1 MRANRQIETKTE
13 TEAER
18 EDDRS
23 AIMFPSLGLLLK
35 RHLTP
40 RNAGMSADV
49 FLIR

>member
-1 MRANRQIETKTE
+1 MTE
-13 TEAER
+13 GNEDGGEGLSER
-18 EDDRS
+18 DRNTLT
-23 AIMFPSLGLLLK
+23 AIVFPSLGLLLK